1 MSWLKNK
8 KILKVNANIRGVS
21 MLIPKKVKHRK
32 WHKPR
37 HKNKGVASRT
47 THVSFGAFG
56 LKACTHGWV
65 SARQIE
71 SARRVLSRFVRRGGK
86 VWIRIFPDR
95 PVTKKG
101 SEVPMGGG
109 KGSPDYYVSTVKPG
123 TVMFEMDGIT
133 EVLARE
139 ALREAAYKLPVK
151 CLFVK
156 K

>member
-1 MSWLKNK
+1 
-8 KILKVNANIRGVS
+8 

-47 THVSFGAFG
+47 TTVAFGSFGI
-56 LKACTHGWV
+56 KSSTHGWV
-65 SARQIE
+65 TSRQIE
-71 SARRVLSRFVRRGGK
+71 SARRVLTRFVRRGGK
-86 VWIRIFPDR
+86 IWIRIFPDR

-109 KGSPDYYVSTVKPG
+109 KGSPDYYASTVKPG
-123 TVMFEMDGIT
+123 TVLFEMDGIP
-133 EVLARE
+133 EESARKALFE
-139 ALREAAYKLPVK
+139 AGHKLPVK